1 MSVENVELVRQVV
14 EAINQRDADAFVAT
28 VSPDVEWEDAVFW
41 TETPHT
47 FRGRAG
53 VREWLSQILEPW
65 ESFHVEADEV
75 TDASADCFVV
85 GFDFTAR
92 GKESGVQ
99 TQLRFWALCW
109 VADGRIT
116 RREVFRERAEALEAA
131 GLSE

>member
-1 MSVENVELVRQVV
+1 MSQENVEIVRQIV
-14 EAINQRDADAFVAT
+14 EAINRRDADAFVTT

-41 TETPHT
+41 TEGSRT

-53 VREWLSQILEPW
+53 VRDWLNQILEPW

-75 TDASADCFVV
+75 IDVGDDRFVV
-85 GFDFTAR
+85 GFGFTAR
-92 GKESGVQ
+92 GKESGVE
-99 TQLRFWALCW
+99 TQLRFWAMCW

-116 RREVFRERAEALEAA
+116 RREVFRARAEAIEAA